1 MSRRTDIIVTACA
14 LLSALLALASCV
26 IAFIA
31 GPAWAC
37 VTFVAA
43 CYLVLLAMF
52 VVEYVG
58 RDDGRG

>member
-1 MSRRTDIIVTACA
+1 MSRRTDIIVSACA
-14 LLSALLALASCV
+14 VLSVLLALASCAL
-26 IAFIA
+26 AFTL

-37 VTFVAA
+37 MTFIAA

-58 RDDGRG
+58 RGDA

>member
-1 MSRRTDIIVTACA
+1 MSKRTDIIVSACA
-14 LLSALLALASCV
+14 VHYALLAFASCA
-26 IAFIA
+26 IAFTA

-52 VVEYVG
+52 VVMYVG
-58 RDDGRG
+58 RDDG

>member
-1 MSRRTDIIVTACA
+1 MSRRTDIIVSTCA
-14 LLSALLALASCV
+14 VLSALLALASCAL
-26 IAFIA
+26 AFIV

-52 VVEYVG
+52 VVMYVG
-58 RDDGRG
+58 RDDG

>member
-1 MSRRTDIIVTACA
+1 MSRRTDIIVSACA
-14 LLSALLALASCV
+14 VLSALLALASCV
-26 IAFIA
+26 IAFAA

-37 VTFVAA
+37 VTLAAA

-58 RDDGRG
+58 RDDGR

>member
-1 MSRRTDIIVTACA
+1 MSRQTDFVVTICA

-26 IAFIA
+26 IAFTA

-37 VTFVAA
+37 VAFMAA

-52 VVEYVG
+52 VVTYAG
-58 RDDGRG
+58 RDDG